1 MLATPSSQGK
11 PVKKNGSQY
20 LLGACIV
27 GSIVSPV
34 AATQASELDAA
45 GRQAAMS
52 AWETTLRQQTPAM
65 EGCFRSSFPNN
76 GWQAVRCAQTPTA
89 ISLPPTIA
97 RNKKNDT
104 AIAATEAAETV
115 GKGIDYAALTLGR
128 TRSAVGSFPH
138 VTGVTTGVADYTLQ
152 LNTEIAENNADTCA
166 QFGYSSCKTWQQ
178 FLYSTDSDADP
189 SNGRT
194 PVAYIQN
201 WFIVENAAEFDLKGC
216 PGGWTTYPGSDYNAC
231 VSNSY
236 VVEVPLVPVSQIDS
250 IQLSASA
257 TAGSVDTVIVT
268 INGQAYSISQNAKTL
283 NINNVWHK
291 SEFNIFGITGD
302 RPVISFNPGSQVTVN
317 VAVND
322 GTTRAPTCLGK
333 AGTTFEQNNLTLG
346 KCTASGGA
354 SPSITFTQSN

>member
-1 MLATPSSQGK
+1 MK
-11 PVKKNGSQY
+11 RNGSKY

-34 AATQASELDAA
+34 AATQASEVDAA
-45 GRQAAMS
+45 GRLAAMS
-52 AWETTLRQQTPAM
+52 GWETTLRQQAPAM

-76 GWQAVRCAQTPTA
+76 GWQAVRCAQAPTV

-97 RNKKNDT
+97 RHKKDGTTIADT
-104 AIAATEAAETV
+104 EGAETV

-152 LNTEIAENNADTCA
+152 LNTDIADNNAATCA

-178 FLYSTDSDADP
+178 FLYSTDSDDDP
-189 SNGRT
+189 SDGRT

-201 WFIVENAAEFDLKGC
+201 WFIVENAAEFKLKGC
-216 PGGWTTYPGSDYNAC
+216 PGGWMTSAGGDYNAC
-231 VSNSY
+231 VSNSDA
-236 VVEVPLVPVSQIDS
+236 VDVPLVPVSQIGS
-250 IQLSASA
+250 IQLSALA
-257 TAGSVDTVIVT
+257 TAGSVDTVIVS

-291 SEFNIFGITGD
+291 SEFNIFGISGD
-302 RPVISFNPGSQVTVN
+302 NPLISFNPGSQVTVN

-322 GTTRAPTCLGK
+322 GTTRAPTCVDK

-354 SPSITFTQSN
+354 SPSITFTESN